1 MPDTYEEDEDELR
14 RITTIHPRS
23 YNDAKIIGEAFR
35 ENIPVIMN
43 VAEMSDSDAKRLV
56 DFASGLAFGLS
67 GRIERVTG
75 QVFLLTPENLEVLG
89 ADTTPAP
96 GAFEAEGP
104 FPFDQG

>member
-1 MPDTYEEDEDELR
+1 M
-14 RITTIHPRS
+14 
-23 YNDAKIIGEAFR
+23 
-35 ENIPVIMN
+35 
-43 VAEMSDSDAKRLV
+43 
-56 DFASGLAFGLS
+56 
-67 GRIERVTG
+67 TG